1 MTGKISKTILVTG
14 ATGNL
19 GRAVVQALRERG
31 FQVKAGSTKPEKTTT
46 LPGVAAVKVVYEEP
60 DTVVAALEG
69 VDGLFLMAPPLDPEA
84 PEKLRPIID
93 QVRLRGIGHVIFNSV
108 LGADQNEE
116 MPLRIIER
124 DLLASGVNCTILRPN
139 FFMENFSSG
148 FIGPMISQGG
158 IFLAAG
164 DGKTSFISTADIAA
178 VATLAFQQ
186 ERYSMTYSLTG
197 PSALDHAEVAKMISE
212 VSGKS
217 VTYHALTEEA
227 MLQGARASGMPESAV
242 QYLAALY
249 RPVRRGLMSTV
260 TADVQQT
267 TGKAPISFAEFA
279 RRNAA
284 SWK

>member
-1 MTGKISKTILVTG
+1 MNSKISRTILVTG

-19 GRAVVQALRERG
+19 GRAVVQALSARG
-31 FQVKAGSTKPEKTTT
+31 FQVKAGSTRPEKATT
-46 LPGVAAVKVVYEEP
+46 LPGVVPVKVVYEEP

-69 VDGLFLMAPPLDPEA
+69 VDGLFLVAPPLDPEA
-84 PEKLRPIID
+84 PQKLRPIID
-93 QVRLRGIGHVIFNSV
+93 QVRSRGIGHVIFTSV
-108 LGADQNEE
+108 LGADQNEA

-164 DGKTSFISTADIAA
+164 TGQTSFISTADIAA
-178 VATLAFQQ
+178 VAALALQQ
-186 ERYSMTYSLTG
+186 ERSGMTYNLTG
-197 PSALDHAEVAKMISE
+197 PSALDHAEVARIISE
-212 VSGKS
+212 VSGKAI
-217 VTYHALTEEA
+217 TYHDLTEEA

-249 RPVRRGLMSTV
+249 RPVRQGLMGTV
-260 TADVQQT
+260 TADVQQV
-267 TGKAPISFAEFA
+267 TGKAPMSFGEFA
-279 RRNAA
+279 RRSATF
-284 SWK
+284 WL

>member
-1 MTGKISKTILVTG
+1 MTGTISKTILVTG

-19 GRAVVQALRERG
+19 GRAVVQALHERG
-31 FQVKAGSTKPEKTTT
+31 FQVKAGSTKPEKASR
-46 LPGVAAVKVVYEEP
+46 LPGFAPVKVVYEEP

-69 VDGLFLMAPPLDPEA
+69 VEGILLMAPPLDPEA
-84 PEKLRPIID
+84 PQKLRQVID
-93 QVRLRGIGHVIFNSV
+93 QVRSRGIGHVIFVSV
-108 LGADQNEE
+108 LGADQDEA

-124 DLLASGVNCTILRPN
+124 YLLASGVNYTILRPN

-148 FIGPMISQGG
+148 FVGPMISQGG

-178 VATLAFQQ
+178 VAASAFQ
-186 ERYSMTYSLTG
+186 EKRYGMTFSLTG
-197 PSALDHAEVAKMISE
+197 PSALDHAEVAKIISG
-212 VSGKS
+212 VSGKAI
-217 VTYHALTEEA
+217 TYHALSEEA

-249 RPVRRGLMSTV
+249 RPVRQGLMSTV
-260 TADVQQT
+260 TTDVQQV

-279 RRNAA
+279 RRSA
-284 SWK
+284 SFWK